1 MESRNN
7 GATILVADDD
17 FEARSYF
24 ETLLKLHGY
33 EVVLAESGEEALS
46 YLAGGQCPA
55 SLILLDVMMPG
66 KDGIETFQEI
76 RGLYRDLPVVLVS
89 SAPSWP
95 YIMEA
100 MNSDTLEGTPAQF
113 LEKPVVP
120 EELLLTIEELL
131 TVNATSPAPA
141 PAPAIASPSA
151 PSRQPRVRNARM
163 MEIEGLL
170 QQVGLS
176 DVPVL
181 LQGET
186 GVGKEVLARQL
197 HAHSTRAQNRFLKLN
212 CAALPADLVESELF
226 GYERGAFTG
235 AFRDRPGKFEMARG
249 GTILLDEIGDMDFR
263 LQAKLLQ
270 VLQDSE
276 FQRLGS
282 SETVHVDVRVMA
294 ATHRDLKKAIREGSF
309 REDLYYRLNVIN
321 IHVPPVRERKEEI
334 AWLADYFIRKHAN
347 SQMPPLLIPASLH
360 QAMLDYDWPGNVREL
375 ENMMRKL
382 LVLRQPNIII
392 DELRSLAA
400 AQEEFGPSSREHSD
414 NTSKGLSVLER
425 VEQSK
430 RNEETEAIL
439 AALAAAHWNRKQAA
453 AILNLD
459 YKAFLYKMKKLDI
472 ESKPTAPP
480 YESSQSRGA
489 LRKAVPIDSERRV
502 ARAEV

>member
-1 MESRNN
+1 MESRNR
-7 GATILVADDD
+7 AVTILVADDD
-17 FEARSYF
+17 FEARNYF
-24 ETLLKLHGY
+24 ETLLKLQGY
-33 EVVLAESGEEALS
+33 EVVLAACGEDALG
-46 YLAGGQCPA
+46 YLADAQCPA
-55 SLILLDVMMPG
+55 SLVLLDVMMPG
-66 KDGIETFQEI
+66 KDGVETFQEI
-76 RGLYRDLPVVLVS
+76 RGLYKDLPVVLVS

-113 LEKPVVP
+113 LEKPVIP
-120 EELLLTIEELL
+120 EELLRTIEDLL
-131 TVNATSPAPA
+131 QINVKIAAPA
-141 PAPAIASPSA
+141 PPAAPPSV

-249 GTILLDEIGDMDFR
+249 GSILLDEIGDMDIR

-282 SETVHVDVRVMA
+282 SETVHVDVRIMA

-321 IHVPPVRERKEEI
+321 ILVPPIRERKEEI
-334 AWLADYFIRKHAN
+334 AWLADYFIRKHATA
-347 SQMPPLLIPASLH
+347 QMPPLIIPSTLH
-360 QAMLDYDWPGNVREL
+360 QAMMDYDWPGNVREI

-382 LVLRQPNIII
+382 LVLRQPKFLI
-392 DELRSLAA
+392 DELRSLTS
-400 AQEEFGPSSREHSD
+400 AQNDRSD
-414 NTSKGLSVLER
+414 NTSNGLSVLQR

-430 RNEETEAIL
+430 RNEETEAVL

-472 ESKPTAPP
+472 ESKPSAPP
-480 YESSQSRGA
+480 YESSPSRGA
-489 LRKAVPIDSERRV
+489 IRKTVPIDSERRV
-502 ARAEV
+502 ASAEV

>member
-1 MESRNN
+1 MENRNS

-17 FEARSYF
+17 FDARNYF
-24 ETLLKLHGY
+24 ETLLKLQGY
-33 EVVLAESGEEALS
+33 EVVLAASGEEALH
-46 YLAGGQCPA
+46 YLAAQQCPA
-55 SLILLDVMMPG
+55 SLVLLDVMMPG
-66 KDGIETFQEI
+66 KDGVETFQEI
-76 RGLYRDLPVVLVS
+76 RVQYRDLPVVLVS

-100 MNSDTLEGTPAQF
+100 INNDSLDGTPAQF

-120 EELLLTIEELL
+120 EELLTTIEDLL
-131 TVNATSPAPA
+131 QLNTMTPAPVL
-141 PAPAIASPSA
+141 APAIVSPSV
-151 PSRQPRVRNARM
+151 PSRQPTVRNARM

-212 CAALPADLVESELF
+212 CAALPPDLVESELF

-282 SETVHVDVRVMA
+282 SETIHVDVRVMA
-294 ATHRDLKKAIREGSF
+294 ATHRDLKKAIRDGSF

-321 IHVPPVRERKEEI
+321 IHVPPIRERKEEI
-334 AWLADYFIRKHAN
+334 AWLADYFIRKHAT
-347 SQMPPLLIPASLH
+347 SQMPPLVIPSALH
-360 QAMLDYDWPGNVREL
+360 EAMMAYNWPGNVREI

-382 LVLRQPNIII
+382 LVLRQPKFIL
-392 DELRSLAA
+392 DELRSLAST
-400 AQEEFGPSSREHSD
+400 QDEFETRTPPRSD
-414 NTSKGLSVLER
+414 NASKMSVLQR

-439 AALAAAHWNRKQAA
+439 AALATAHWNRKHAA
-453 AILNLD
+453 TLLNLD

-472 ESKPTAPP
+472 ESKPTALP
-480 YESSQSRGA
+480 YESSNSRCA
-489 LRKAVPIDSERRV
+489 VRKAVPIDSERRV

>member
-1 MESRNN
+1 MESRNR
-7 GATILVADDD
+7 GVTILVADDD
-17 FEARSYF
+17 FEARNYF
-24 ETLLKLHGY
+24 ETLLKLQGY
-33 EVVLAESGEEALS
+33 EVVLSSSGEEALA
-46 YLAGGQCPA
+46 YLAEAQCLA
-55 SLILLDVMMPG
+55 SLVLLDVMMPG

-76 RGLYRDLPVVLVS
+76 RIQYKDLPVVLVS

-95 YIMEA
+95 FIMEA
-100 MNSDTLEGTPAQF
+100 MNSDALEGIPAQF
-113 LEKPVVP
+113 LEKPVIP
-120 EELLLTIEELL
+120 EELLRTIEDLL
-131 TVNATSPAPA
+131 QLNTMTPSPAPM
-141 PAPAIASPSA
+141 PAVPSPSI
-151 PSRQPRVRNARM
+151 PTRQPRVRNARM

-212 CAALPADLVESELF
+212 CAALPPDLVESELF

-249 GTILLDEIGDMDFR
+249 GTILLDEIGDMDIR

-282 SETVHVDVRVMA
+282 SETVHVDVRIMA
-294 ATHRDLKKAIREGSF
+294 ATHRDLKKSIREGSF

-321 IHVPPVRERKEEI
+321 IHVPPIRERKEEI
-334 AWLADYFIRKHAN
+334 AWLAEYFIRKHATL
-347 SQMPPLLIPASLH
+347 QMPPLMISAAMH
-360 QAMLDYDWPGNVREL
+360 QAMMAYNWPGNVREI

-382 LVLRQPNIII
+382 LVLRQPKIVI

-400 AQEEFGPSSREHSD
+400 AQEEFDPPAGERSD
-414 NTSKGLSVLER
+414 NSSKGMSVLER

-453 AILNLD
+453 TLLNLD

-472 ESKPTAPP
+472 ESKPTAVAH
-480 YESSQSRGA
+480 ESNSSGA
-489 LRKAVPIDSERRV
+489 LRKAVPIDSERRI

>member
-1 MESRNN
+1 MDNRNS

-17 FEARSYF
+17 LEARNYF
-24 ETLLKLHGY
+24 ETLLKLYGY
-33 EVVLAESGEEALS
+33 GVVLAESGEEALA
-46 YLAGGQCPA
+46 YLAEAQCPA
-55 SLILLDVMMPG
+55 SLVLLDVMMPG
-66 KDGIETFQEI
+66 KDGVQTFQEI
-76 RGLYRDLPVVLVS
+76 RIHYRDLPVVLVS
-89 SAPSWP
+89 TAPSWP
-95 YIMEA
+95 FIMEA

-120 EELLLTIEELL
+120 QELLRTIEEMLQIN
-131 TVNATSPAPA
+131 TKTAAPA
-141 PAPAIASPSA
+141 PAVGSPSM

-212 CAALPADLVESELF
+212 CAALPPDLVESELF

-263 LQAKLLQ
+263 IQAKLLQ

-276 FQRLGS
+276 FQRLGG
-282 SETVHVDVRVMA
+282 SETVQVDVRIMA
-294 ATHRDLKKAIREGSF
+294 ATHRDLKKAIRDGSF

-321 IHVPPVRERKEEI
+321 IHVPPIRERKEEI
-334 AWLADYFIRKHAN
+334 VWLADHFIRKHATP
-347 SQMPPLLIPASLH
+347 QMPPLTIPSSLH
-360 QAMLDYDWPGNVREL
+360 QAMMDYDWPGNVREI

-382 LVLRQPNIII
+382 LVLRQPKLMI
-392 DELRSLAA
+392 DELRSLTS
-400 AQEEFGPSSREHSD
+400 AQDELDTSSRDRSV
-414 NTSKGLSVLER
+414 NSSNGLSFLQR

-439 AALAAAHWNRKQAA
+439 AALTAAHWNRKQAA
-453 AILNLD
+453 EILNLD

-472 ESKPTAPP
+472 ESKPTASP
-480 YESSQSRGA
+480 YESSKSRGA
-489 LRKAVPIDSERRV
+489 LRKAV
-502 ARAEV
+502 